1 MRRVACFVA
10 SSVLKDGETPAGVLD
25 DLLVHVKAWLVG
37 KGLAEWNEGR
47 SLVPRGARNAVATI
61 TQTRA
66 VTDVEWEVT
75 YDEPG
80 DGRRFLT
87 RLVLGARGQT
97 AHLFLEMRAGADGY
111 YLAPVHFEVRTP
123 KILAQLLGSRYWLVG
138 ETLVS
143 AKPIPWHGSAAG
155 PKLWKV
161 IRHPQRNLP
170 VIAVSRFQGQAL
182 TATLAADLG
191 RELGALAVV
200 ADLDEAASWALT
212 EVAGR
217 EWACFNGAIRIYWPM
232 RTGVAS
238 YRDCPLWTLDRLRE
252 AAGTAEEAANR
263 IRAQLRRW
271 LFELSTYAV
280 DEPSALF
287 DIRRDASNANL
298 QAAKAKAAEEGNY
311 QSLAEDLFD
320 WCDGLEK
327 KLAIARRKNED
338 LLAQVAS
345 LEQVWQYQGYAA
357 QTVAGQTVAGDIAPD
372 ADSTPATVEEA
383 VSRGRQLY
391 DGLLVFGEDVDSS
404 VTEVAADAGPPPK
417 ILRCLDVLAD
427 MTRAR
432 RNGGLGKDP
441 LGWLRD
447 QGIQCSGE
455 SQLVENNSVE
465 RSRRTWGDGSGG
477 KRYFELHLKPAE
489 GTSPD
494 RCVRIYFDYDEK
506 SRATV
511 VAHIGRHP

>member
-1 MRRVACFVA
+1 M
-10 SSVLKDGETPAGVLD
+10 
-25 DLLVHVKAWLVG
+25 
-37 KGLAEWNEGR
+37 
-47 SLVPRGARNAVATI
+47 ATI

-66 VTDVEWEVT
+66 GKDVEWEVT
-75 YDEPG
+75 FDEPG

-87 RLVLGARGQT
+87 RVLLGVRGST
-97 AHLFLEMRAGADGY
+97 VHLFLEMRAGAEGY
-111 YLAPVHFEVRTP
+111 HMAPVHFEVRTP
-123 KILAQLLGSRYWLVG
+123 KILAHLLGSRSWLVG
-138 ETLVS
+138 ETLIS

-155 PKLWKV
+155 HKLWKV

-182 TATLAADLG
+182 TTTLAADLG

-217 EWACFNGAIRIYWPM
+217 EWACFNGAIRLYWPM

-238 YRDCPLWTLDRLRE
+238 FRDCPLWTLDRLRE
-252 AAGTAEEAANR
+252 AAGTVEAASNQ

-280 DEPSALF
+280 DEPSAFF
-287 DIRRDASNANL
+287 DLRRDATSANL

-311 QSLAEDLFD
+311 QSLSEELFD
-320 WCDGLEK
+320 RCDGLEK
-327 KLAIARRKNED
+327 KLAIERQKNED

-345 LEQVWQYQGYAA
+345 LEQVWQYQDYAA
-357 QTVAGQTVAGDIAPD
+357 NTVAGDIPPD
-372 ADSTPATVEEA
+372 TDTPPETVEEA
-383 VSRGRQLY
+383 VSRAKELY
-391 DGLLVFGEDVDSS
+391 NGLLVFGEDVDGS
-404 VTEVAADAGPPPK
+404 VSEIVADAGPPPK
-417 ILRCLDVLAD
+417 ILRYLEVLAD

-455 SQLVENNSVE
+455 SQLVENNTVE
-465 RSRRTWGDGSGG
+465 RSRRTWGDGGGG
-477 KRYFELHLKPAE
+477 KRYFDLHLKPAE
-489 GTSPD
+489 GTHPD

-506 SRATV
+506 LRATV

>member
-10 SSVLKDGETPAGVLD
+10 SSELKDGEVSSGVVE
-25 DLLVHVKAWLVG
+25 DLLIHVKAWLAG
-37 KGLAEWNEGR
+37 KGLAEWREGR
-47 SLVPRGARNAVATI
+47 SLVLRGARNAAATI

-66 VTDVEWEVT
+66 GTDVEWEVT
-75 YDEPG
+75 FEEPG

-87 RLVLGARGQT
+87 RLLLGARGST
-97 AHLFLEMRAGADGY
+97 VHLFLEMRAGADGY
-111 YLAPVHFEVRTP
+111 YLAPVHFDVRTP
-123 KILAQLLGSRYWLVG
+123 KILTQLLEARYWLVG

-143 AKPIPWHGSAAG
+143 PKPIPWHGPAAG

-182 TATLAADLG
+182 TTTLAADLG

-200 ADLDEAASWALT
+200 ADLDEAASWSLT

-217 EWACFNGAIRIYWPM
+217 EWACFNGAIRLYWPM
-232 RTGVAS
+232 RAGVATF
-238 YRDCPLWTLDRLRE
+238 RDCPWWTLERLRDAADTTE
-252 AAGTAEEAANR
+252 AAALR

-280 DEPSALF
+280 DEPPAL
-287 DIRRDASNANL
+287 IALRQEASSANL
-298 QAAKAKAAEEGNY
+298 QAAKAKAAEDGNY
-311 QSLAEDLFD
+311 KSLAEELFD
-320 WCDGLEK
+320 RCDGMEK
-327 KLAIARRKNED
+327 KLAVERQKNED
-338 LLAQVAS
+338 LQAQVAN
-345 LEQVWQYQGYAA
+345 LEQVWQYQDYAA
-357 QTVAGQTVAGDIAPD
+357 QTVAGDIAPD
-372 ADSTPATVEEA
+372 ADSPPETVEEA
-383 VSRGRQLY
+383 VSRARALY
-391 DGLLVFGEDVDSS
+391 SGLLVFGEDVDGS
-404 VTEVAADAGPPPK
+404 VTEVVAEAGPPPK

-447 QGIQCSGE
+447 QGIPCSGE

-465 RSRRTWGDGSGG
+465 RSRRTWGDGGGG
-477 KRYFELHLKPAE
+477 KRYFDLHLKPAE